1 MQNPYRALRDWPP
14 RRLAR
19 ARGRG
24 GLHVFWFYM
33 SFGLLWGLFM
43 FGLPLLLEFCSGG
56 ALDPEGVQAGAL
68 VYFAGA
74 LLIGLVMW
82 ATQEVPRA
90 GRRRGGA

>member
-1 MQNPYRALRDWPP
+1 MQNPYRAVRDWPP

-33 SFGLLWGLFM
+33 SFALLWGLAM
-43 FGLPLLLEFCSGG
+43 FGLTLLLEFCSRG
-56 ALDPEGVQAGAL
+56 ALNPEVVRVSATA
-68 VYFAGA
+68 YFAGA
-74 LLIGLVMW
+74 LLVGLVMW

-90 GRRRGGA
+90 GRRRGRT